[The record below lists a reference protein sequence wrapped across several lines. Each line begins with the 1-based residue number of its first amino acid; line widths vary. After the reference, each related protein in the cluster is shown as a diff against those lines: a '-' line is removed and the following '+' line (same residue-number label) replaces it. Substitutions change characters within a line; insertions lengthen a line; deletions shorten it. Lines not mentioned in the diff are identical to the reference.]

1 MSFERGEDVVPERRF
16 LRRLNL
22 RQIEHER
29 RSRRQQGAMVVDD
42 VERGVDD
49 GGRESGAISVA
60 DVPVVE
66 MKAAR
71 AEYLR
76 GEVELRPPIAN
87 DRPLQHLARPL
98 IHLGGN
104 LLGHLQENLI
114 PLNGQAEVSL
124 VVQRHRAHLPEGVFA
139 VEHPAVGAGEQRVG
153 DVANAGVDGRAGPGR
168 RTGTL
173 NPLALEIPRNLA
185 AREGAGPGIAD
196 RDRRARNVRIRIEE
210 RDSPA
215 IPCAIGPSGDA
226 RGHHGFP
233 VGVERGQRAKRIER
247 RLREDIGVLARRPA
261 ANLQESRS

>member
-1 MSFERGEDVVPERRF
+1 
-16 LRRLNL
+16 
-22 RQIEHER
+22 
-29 RSRRQQGAMVVDD
+29 MVVDD

-49 GGRESGAISVA
+49 GRRESGAIGVA

-66 MKAAR
+66 MEAAG
-71 AEYLR
+71 AEDLR
-76 GEVELRPPIAN
+76 REVELRPPIAD
-87 DRPLQHLARPL
+87 DRPLQRLARPL

-104 LLGHLQENLI
+104 LLGDFQEHLI
-114 PLNGQAEVSL
+114 AVDGQAEISL
-124 VVQRHRAHLPEGVFA
+124 VVQRHRPHLSERVFA

-168 RTGTL
+168 RAGTL

-196 RDRRARNVRIRIEE
+196 GDRCARYARIRIEE
-210 RDSPA
+210 RDSLAVPG
-215 IPCAIGPSGDA
+215 AIGPPGDA

-233 VGVERGQRAKRIER
+233 VRVERGQRAERIER

-261 ANLQESRS
+261 SNLQEIVHGVT